1 MLFFYLLFYS
11 VCFNYI
17 YLFIQL
23 ANLLLLQVLPPDMML
38 LAEPS
43 PEDLLAA
50 VEQAIN
56 RVPHLDP
63 LKQHKRVGGA
73 PQALTPCTGT
83 S

>member
-1 MLFFYLLFYS
+1 
-11 VCFNYI
+11 
-17 YLFIQL
+17 
-23 ANLLLLQVLPPDMML
+23 MML

-50 VEQAIN
+50 VEQAID

-63 LKQHKRVGGA
+63 LKQHNRVGGA